1 MPTAHRPQRPPQI
14 LTNTDD
20 ADVNCHESRYSEG
33 RSDEGRFGEGH
44 EGDDY
49 ESYAWADD
57 CDDVPAGAAAAA
69 AGAIIAFAVLSS
81 LCCCVPCIVAAVIC
95 CCIAQASQRR
105 QEQALAAPPA
115 PGGLHYGHPVR
126 PLLEPRMKPRFTVI
140 LPGRLLR
147 VAAVDIERIFR
158 FQLTADSVM
167 ELPSKP
173 RRH

>member
-1 MPTAHRPQRPPQI
+1 MPTGLLTPHSYSRIRRLIVGTQSLTPCAPIPADHRPQRPPHL
-14 LTNTDD
+14 LTNTAD
-20 ADVNCHESRYSEG
+20 ADVNCHESRYSDG
-33 RSDEGRFGEGH
+33 RSNEGRFGEGH

-105 QEQALAAPPA
+105 REQALAAPPA

-126 PLLEPRMKPRFTVI
+126 PLPGPRSHITP
-140 LPGRLLR
+140 
-147 VAAVDIERIFR
+147 
-158 FQLTADSVM
+158 
-167 ELPSKP
+167 
-173 RRH
+173 